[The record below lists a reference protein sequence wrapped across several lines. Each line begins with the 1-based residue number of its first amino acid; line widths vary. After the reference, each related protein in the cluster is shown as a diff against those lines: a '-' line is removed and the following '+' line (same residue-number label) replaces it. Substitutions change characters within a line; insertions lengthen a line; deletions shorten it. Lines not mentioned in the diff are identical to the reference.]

1 MGRLTFDDLYQVSLT
16 SLGSA
21 ADDWKEVVDQ
31 LETLARD
38 ARDGMVKQSEAA
50 RWAGVNA
57 DVTRPF
63 VRKTGKE
70 FSDAHT
76 EAKAI
81 WAMLRDAHA
90 DLVAVQSALKEA
102 VDVEAKK
109 QHIQVTGLPDG
120 TVSCVYLHQRDSND
134 AQTQEQLDY
143 KDRLE
148 SRINNLIA
156 QADEIDNSASRALKK
171 IHGND
176 SHNFGHAKYD
186 SLDDVQS
193 ERAVQL
199 AKKSLAKY
207 RDGGELSITELTE
220 LRQLLAY
227 NSKDRE
233 FTVDFYKALGPK
245 DALRFQA
252 QIALDASAEGDKTQF
267 KLAHSIQ
274 KGMGEALATATRP
287 PNGKDDPSTAFR
299 EDRDYLGKAWQTEL
313 KRVGRE
319 RIPLDMNNSR
329 VEPRGYQVLG
339 TLLRHGSYDKSF
351 LVPIADDM
359 VTLERKHP
367 NAWSWADNAYAGDG
381 MDKFGL
387 NLDKDGGPG
396 WDPMTGLL
404 EGLGHSPEASTEFFH
419 GSTGGGEHDGLKKLS
434 NLDYFLGDKHGEN
447 ARQWLPDATGG
458 TASPGAEDKIFGKEA
473 LGHALESATSGRPY
487 DSDAPSKDHTQEEAD
502 VFRSVVK
509 KVAASP
515 ELFKGD
521 GELAPIAGSLGNM
534 SAEYMH
540 DIQRVY
546 AGGDDAGLIKHT
558 GAEPD
563 FSEAADT
570 YTLNQF
576 LKTTAEDPEA
586 YATITRAQEA
596 VSSETLRE
604 AIANLGPDEDLGA
617 IAETAVVPGARI
629 EGNTAEGRAD
639 AIAAADDSVKKA
651 EEYNKSLEAG
661 DGWLGRFVDLG
672 IGTLNNIPVAGDAAG
687 WVIEDFREAVLNHQ
701 VKDPEEAAQK
711 IQENR
716 DAYITTERVE
726 RAQEAKRAF
735 YEAASRAGL
744 DTESP
749 EVTRAATR
757 VYNAAYNANAV
768 ENS

>member
-1 MGRLTFDDLYQVSLT
+1 MARLTFDDLYHISLT

-21 ADDWKEVVDQ
+21 ADGWKEMVGQ
-31 LETLARD
+31 LETLATE
-38 ARDGMVKQSEAA
+38 AADGMVKKSEAA

-57 DVTRPF
+57 NVTRPF

-70 FSDAHT
+70 FHDAHT

-81 WAMLRDAHA
+81 WAMLRDAHQ

-134 AQTQEQLDY
+134 TQTQEQLDY

-156 QADEIDNSASRALKK
+156 QADEIDNSASRALRK

-207 RDGGELSITELTE
+207 RDGGEPSIAELTE
-220 LRQLLAY
+220 LKQLLSDNA
-227 NSKDRE
+227 KDRE
-233 FTVDFYKALGPK
+233 FTVDFYKALGPR
-245 DALRFQA
+245 DALRFEA

-274 KGMGEALATATRP
+274 TSMGEALATATRP
-287 PNGKDDPSTAFR
+287 PTGKDDPSTAFR

-319 RIPLDMNNSR
+319 RLPLGMNNSR
-329 VEPRGYQVLG
+329 IEPRGYQVLG

-458 TASPGAEDKIFGKEA
+458 IASPGAEDKIFGKEA

-502 VFRSVVK
+502 IFRAVVK

-515 ELFKGD
+515 DLFKGD
-521 GELAPIAGSLGNM
+521 GDFASIADSLGNM

-546 AGGDDAGLIKHT
+546 AGGDESDYIKHT

-563 FSEAADT
+563 FTGERGALD
-570 YTLNQF
+570 LF
-576 LKTTAEDPEA
+576 LKTTAEDSEA
-586 YATITRAQEA
+586 YSTITHAQQA
-596 VSSETLRE
+596 VTTEMFRE
-604 AIANLGPDEDLGA
+604 AITQRGDNEDIKGVA
-617 IAETAVVPGARI
+617 ATAATAGARI
-629 EGNTAEGRAD
+629 EGVTAEGRAD
-639 AIAAADDSVKKA
+639 AIEAADNSVKKI
-651 EEYNKSLEAG
+651 EEYNKSLEDG
-661 DGWLGRFVDLG
+661 DGWLGRFADLG
-672 IGTLNNIPVAGDAAG
+672 MSTINTVPVVGDVAGWA
-687 WVIEDFREAVLNHQ
+687 IEDFREAVLNHK
-701 VKDPEEAAQK
+701 VKDPEEAVRQLE
-711 IQENR
+711 ENR
-716 DAYITTERVE
+716 EKFLDTEHDRIGL
-726 RAQEAKRAF
+726 ASKKAF
-735 YEAASRAGL
+735 FVAARDAGL
-744 DTESP
+744 DIESDP
-749 EVTRAATR
+749 VKHAADS
-757 VYNAAYNANAV
+757 VYNAAYGANAA